1 MTSARANQTTG
12 LTNGGATN
20 WAPEV
25 EFSPFNAP
33 SSNDVPVLL
42 LNQPIDW
49 AERQSLVLQL
59 LSSVMMQLSIVM
71 GAINRHIQR
80 ILSIKVSS
88 FYEGGFKTLFLKW
101 VLNETRKTSF
111 IYELCTE

>member
-1 MTSARANQTTG
+1 
-12 LTNGGATN
+12 
-20 WAPEV
+20 
-25 EFSPFNAP
+25 
-33 SSNDVPVLL
+33 
-42 LNQPIDW
+42 
-49 AERQSLVLQL
+49 
-59 LSSVMMQLSIVM
+59 MQRSIVM

-88 FYEGGFKTLFLKW
+88 FHEGGFKTLFLKW